1 MKKAIGFVSVFIPAD
16 QFKKKYELGSF
27 TICHFGEV
35 FNEELDAYQCHECS
49 VPTSDYDEEYINEQY
64 AAFLK
69 ALVASELSIA
79 KTKKIVEIENYDMS
93 PKVNG
98 FILNGKEAWL
108 DKATRVGLMNST
120 TIAKNAGHETTTLW
134 LGDKKI
140 EVGCDK
146 AIALL
151 SALEMYA
158 LECFNVTA
166 AHKKTVDELT
176 DIEDVLAFDV
186 TSDYPERLTME
197 V

>member
-1 MKKAIGFVSVFIPAD
+1 MTKTIGFVSVFVPTD
-16 QFKKKYELGSF
+16 KFKKKYEFGRF

-35 FNEELDAYQCHECS
+35 LDEELGAYRCHECS
-49 VPTSDYDEEYINEQY
+49 VPTSDYDEEYVSEQY
-64 AAFLK
+64 AKFLK
-69 ALVASELSIA
+69 ALADSELSIA
-79 KTKKIVEIENYDMS
+79 KTQKIVEIENYDMS

-98 FILNGKEAWL
+98 FILNGVEAWL
-108 DKATRVGLMNST
+108 DKGTRVGLMNST

-134 LGDKKI
+134 FGDKKI

-166 AHKKTVDELT
+166 AHKKIVEELT
-176 DIEDVLAFDV
+176 DIDGVSAFDV
-186 TSDYPERLTME
+186 TSDYPERLIME